1 MRSRLYSTKML
12 TPLQCEQLLESLG
25 GLQDSSTSDAHNHD
39 DEEFNEDFND
49 EYFGLLRRP
58 SNIDI
63 ASLPVVLYTRGSVVS
78 DSGEGKRSC
87 IGDTHRG
94 WTCTPN
100 VESDWEDDET
110 DVHMVSP
117 PPCNHDMAGT
127 EM

>member
-1 MRSRLYSTKML
+1 MRARLYSTKML
-12 TPLQCEQLLESLG
+12 TPLQCEQLMESLG

-63 ASLPVVLYTRGSVVS
+63 ASVPVV
-78 DSGEGKRSC
+78 DSGEDNRSC
-87 IGDTHRG
+87 IDDTHRG

-100 VESDWEDDET
+100 DESDWEEDWGVYMVT
-110 DVHMVSP
+110 GGGTVLKPSSANDVSG
-117 PPCNHDMAGT
+117 N
-127 EM
+127 